1 MVYLATPSRTA
12 DNELQLLKV
21 RYGRG
26 GAPARC
32 ALSRVHVACGQA
44 MLQQARRRA
53 ERPGPPE
60 AQPRERPPLRH
71 NLPSMVEGVYACM
84 CVCVCV
90 CNSCLDHGVQQ
101 VHVWQRCNV
110 CVCVRACVCV
120 CVCVCVAERQKA
132 YNTSQHQRS
141 ERRRR
146 EAARAAARARQEA
159 AARASA
165 ALYDLKPSHD
175 AARPH
180 LPQVNRRPVRR
191 VTPPLQLTQA
201 IAPLLVARPGERRSG
216 QASGHDRGS
225 GRFVAVGASRPTPV
239 GLLAK
244 DFQRF
249 VKLQKMQAHAEG
261 RRRYE
266 EEQRRRDM
274 SEHIIEQHIHAHRR
288 S

>member
-1 MVYLATPSRTA
+1 M
-12 DNELQLLKV
+12 
-21 RYGRG
+21 
-26 GAPARC
+26 
-32 ALSRVHVACGQA
+32 H
-44 MLQQARRRA
+44 
-53 ERPGPPE
+53 
-60 AQPRERPPLRH
+60 
-71 NLPSMVEGVYACM
+71 
-84 CVCVCV
+84 VCVCLSV

-110 CVCVRACVCV
+110 CVCVRACV

-216 QASGHDRGS
+216 QATGHDRGS